1 MLHDLLAFF
10 QSQLKTLNWS
20 FNWLNISEVLIIVA
34 MVFAFYRKFIKNT
47 QSEKLVKGIL
57 FLFLAWVFSEV
68 LIALDLSI
76 LGMFIKSLVALI
88 ALSLIVIFQPELRR
102 FLGYLGQPGFISK
115 AFLGASTH
123 KNNEKVDVVKEVI
136 ESVKYLSKSRTGA
149 LIVFQKEISASTYFD
164 VGTKLNADVS
174 TELIL
179 TIFHPNTPLHDGA
192 MVIKDN
198 KILSAGVLLPLTEDP
213 KLSWKYGTRHRA
225 AIGMSEVSDSACL
238 VVSEETGD
246 VSVSLD
252 GTLKKYEDLTS
263 LKTDLEKLLGCNEEE
278 QEDKKTIFKIN
289 NLITITKSDDKPVN
303 KEIGNSKS

>member
-1 MLHDLLAFF
+1 MLHDLLALF
-10 QSQLKTLNWS
+10 QSQIKALNLTLNW
-20 FNWLNISEVLIIVA
+20 LNVFEVLIIVVT
-34 MVFAFYRKFIKNT
+34 VFAFYRKFIKNT
-47 QSEKLVKGIL
+47 QSEKLVRGIV
-57 FLFLAWVFSEV
+57 FLFMAWAFSEV
-68 LIALDLSI
+68 LIMLDLNI
-76 LGMFIKSLVALI
+76 LGVFIKFLVTLV

-115 AFLGASTH
+115 TILGISPH
-123 KNNEKVDVVKEVI
+123 KNNDKVDVVKEVL

-192 MVIKDN
+192 MVIKDS

-246 VSVSLD
+246 VSMSLD

-263 LKTDLEKLLGCNEEE
+263 LKTDLENILEYNDEDED
-278 QEDKKTIFKIN
+278 DKKTIFKIN
-289 NLITITKSDDKPVN
+289 NFISIKKSEDKPKLN
-303 KEIGNSKS
+303 KD

>member
-1 MLHDLLAFF
+1 MLQHLLTFF
-10 QSQLKTLNWS
+10 QSQLNELHWS
-20 FNWLNISEVLIIVA
+20 FTWLDVSEVLLVFA
-34 MVFAFYRKFIKNT
+34 VVFAFYRKFIKNT
-47 QSEKLVKGIL
+47 QSEKLVKGIF
-57 FLFLAWVFSEV
+57 FLILAWIFSEV
-68 LIALDLSI
+68 LIALGLNI
-76 LGMFIKSLVALI
+76 IGMFIKTMVTII

-115 AFLGASTH
+115 AILRNPAH
-123 KNNEKVDVVKEVI
+123 KSSEKVDVVKEVI
-136 ESVKYLSKSRTGA
+136 EAVKYLSKSRTGA
-149 LIVFQKEISASTYFD
+149 LIVFQKEISASSYFD
-164 VGTKLNADVS
+164 VGTRLNAEVS

-192 MVIKDN
+192 MVIKDH

-252 GTLKKYEDLTS
+252 GVLKKYEDLAS
-263 LKTDLEKLLGCNEEE
+263 LKTDLETLLGYGNVDETS
-278 QEDKKTIFKIN
+278 KKTIFKIN
-289 NLITITKSDDKPVN
+289 NLISIKKTEIEPKSNKDKV
-303 KEIGNSKS
+303 

>member
-1 MLHDLLAFF
+1 MFNDFLSFFNSQISALH
-10 QSQLKTLNWS
+10 WS
-20 FNWLNISEVLIIVA
+20 FTWLNVTEVLIIV
-34 MVFAFYRKFIKNT
+34 VTVLTFYKKFIKNT
-47 QSEKLVKGIL
+47 QSEKLVRGIL
-57 FLFLAWVFSEV
+57 FLFLAWVLSEV
-68 LIALDLSI
+68 LIALDLNI
-76 LGMFIKSLVALI
+76 LGVFIRSIVALV

-102 FLGYLGQPGFISK
+102 LLGYLGQPGFISK
-115 AFLGASTH
+115 AFLSNVTH
-123 KNNEKVDVVKEVI
+123 KSNEKIDVVKEVI

-149 LIVFQKEISASTYFD
+149 LIVFQKEISASSYFD

-192 MVIKDN
+192 MVIKDG

-246 VSVSLD
+246 VSISLD
-252 GTLKKYEDLTS
+252 GTLKKYEDITS
-263 LKTDLEKLLGCNEEE
+263 LKTDLENLLGYNEVV
-278 QEDKKTIFKIN
+278 EDSKKSIFN
-289 NLITITKSDDKPVN
+289 FDNLIPFKKNDDKQRVN
-303 KEIGNSKS
+303 KES

>member
-1 MLHDLLAFF
+1 V
-10 QSQLKTLNWS
+10 
-20 FNWLNISEVLIIVA
+20 SEVFIIIVV
-34 MVFAFYRKFIKNT
+34 MFAFYKKFIKNT
-47 QSEKLVKGIL
+47 QSEKLVKGIF
-57 FLFLAWVFSEV
+57 FLILAWAFSEV
-68 LIALDLSI
+68 LIALDLTI
-76 LGMFIKSLVALI
+76 LGMFIKSMVALI

-115 AFLGASTH
+115 TFMGNSSH
-123 KNNEKVDVVKEVI
+123 KSSEKIDVIKEVI
-136 ESVKYLSKSRTGA
+136 EAVKYLSKSRTGA

-164 VGTKLNADVS
+164 VGTKLNADVT

-192 MVIKDN
+192 VVIKDS

-246 VSVSLD
+246 VSMSMD
-252 GTLKKYEDLTS
+252 GVLKKYDDLTS
-263 LKTDLEKLLGCNEEE
+263 LKTDLDNILGYNDPEE
-278 QEDKKTIFKIN
+278 DSKKNIFKLN
-289 NLITITKSDDKPVN
+289 NLIPIKKPEEKQKIN
-303 KEIGNSKS
+303 KDNF